1 MISLLHATRG
11 RAEGALRAKQL
22 WLDAASDPEA
32 VEHIFAFDGDDAE
45 SLARLGSA
53 RHVVVPEEGKG
64 CVAAWN
70 LAAAASRGDVLVQM
84 SDDWV
89 PLKHWDRQ
97 IIERF
102 RDVSKPG
109 VLKISDGRRVDD
121 LLCMGIFTRAW
132 LKVLGGEFLSAE
144 YFGVYSDDE
153 FSFRAYEAGV
163 VIDARDLLFKHLHPN
178 YDQSLPPDETHQ
190 RQNAPSRRS
199 NGRIIFLRR
208 NPHARHRWFR
218 EWTDER
224 FYIPEGHADLLDA
237 AKNISGSLAE
247 TRRQLE
253 EVKNSLS
260 WRVTKPLRWLGRIMV
275 R

>member
-11 RAEGALRAKQL
+11 RAEGALQAKQA
-22 WLDAASDPEA
+22 WLEAAFDPQP
-32 VEHIFAFDGDDAE
+32 VEHIFAFDCDDPE

-70 LAAAASRGDVLVQM
+70 LAAAASKGDVLIQM

-89 PLKHWDRQ
+89 PLKHWDRK

-121 LLCMGIFTRAW
+121 LLCMAIFTRSW
-132 LKVLGGEFLSAE
+132 LEALGGEFLSAE

-163 VIDARDLLFKHLHPN
+163 VIDARDLVFQHRHPN
-178 YDQSLPPDETHQ
+178 YDHSLPFDETHQ
-190 RQNAPSRRS
+190 RQNAPARKSS
-199 NGRIIFLRR
+199 GRDLFLKR
-208 NPHARHRWFR
+208 NPQAWHRWLH

-224 FYIPEGHADLLDA
+224 HFIPEGHAALLEA
-237 AKNISGSLAE
+237 SINITGSPAE

-253 EVKNSLS
+253 EIKRSLS
-260 WRVTKPLRWLGRIMV
+260 WRVTMPLRWLGGVMRK
-275 R
+275 

>member
-22 WLDAASDPEA
+22 WLDAASDPAA
-32 VEHIFAFDGDDAE
+32 VEHIFAFDCDDAE

-53 RHVVVPEEGKG
+53 RHVVVPEKGMG

-70 LAAAASRGDVLVQM
+70 LAAAASRGDVLIQM

-89 PLKHWDRQ
+89 PLTHWDRK
-97 IIERF
+97 IVERF

-121 LLCMGIFTRAW
+121 LICMAIFTRAW
-132 LKVLGGEFLSAE
+132 LEVLGGEFLSAE

-163 VIDARDLLFKHLHPN
+163 VIDARDLLFTHLHPN
-178 YDQSLPPDETHQ
+178 YDQSLPIDETHQ
-190 RQNAPSRRS
+190 RQNAPSRRT
-199 NGRIIFLRR
+199 NGRIVFLRR
-208 NPHARHRWFR
+208 NPPASHRWFR

-253 EVKNSLS
+253 EIKNSLS
-260 WRVTKPLRWLGRIMV
+260 WRVTKPLRWLGGVIRN
-275 R
+275 

>member
-11 RAEGALRAKQL
+11 RAEGALQAKQA
-22 WLDAASDPEA
+22 WLEAAFDPHA
-32 VEHIFAFDGDDAE
+32 VEHIFAFDCDDTE

-53 RHVVVPEEGKG
+53 RHVVALEEGKG

-70 LAAAASRGDVLVQM
+70 LAAAASRGDVLIQM

-89 PLKHWDRQ
+89 PLKHWDRK

-121 LLCMGIFTRAW
+121 LLCMAIFTRAW
-132 LKVLGGEFLSAE
+132 LEALGGEFLSPE

-163 VIDARDLLFKHLHPN
+163 VIDARDLVFQHRHPN
-178 YDQSLPPDETHQ
+178 YDQSLPFDETHQ
-190 RQNAPSRRS
+190 RQNTPARKS
-199 NGRIIFLRR
+199 NGRDVFLKR
-208 NPHARHRWFR
+208 NPQARRRWLH

-224 FYIPEGHADLLDA
+224 HFVPDGHAALLEA
-237 AKNISGSLAE
+237 GISITGSPAE
-247 TRRQLE
+247 ARRQLE
-253 EVKNSLS
+253 EMKKSLS
-260 WRVTKPLRWLGRIMV
+260 WRVTKPLRWLGGVMRK
-275 R
+275 